1 MFQKKHLEDSKI
13 LFKISALH
21 THSTAQ
27 HWKPLPITLLELK
40 NQLFFSNSIGGHNI
54 FLCIYSMQV

>member
-21 THSTAQ
+21 TQHSSALETITY
-27 HWKPLPITLLELK
+27 HSLRTEKPV
-40 NQLFFSNSIGGHNI
+40 I
-54 FLCIYSMQV
+54 FL